1 MRTAWGEDRLRTPP
15 GLNRMAGM
23 KKTILLTIFILAAMS
38 ALAHAGQAVIRIE
51 EPVGL
56 DRTGWPVGLGFPFAK
71 GEIKDLASL
80 VVLTPEG
87 RPVPVQAKV
96 LSRWPDGSV
105 RWAHVLF
112 LAELKRQATAEWR
125 LEWNTGA
132 KAEAVREAERVRVEE
147 KTGNVTVLTGGLAVA
162 FSAGGANL
170 IDSVKVDGREMLD
183 RSIKNGFVIKTPDG
197 KAYEAPA
204 GQAFRLTVEESGP
217 LRAVVRM
224 EGQHLSAAGGSLFD
238 YYARFIFYAG
248 SPWFEVEYSFS
259 NRESAEFT
267 DIAAMTLTLPLASS
281 RAPYL
286 GLTSEYKID
295 KYYEFREPFS
305 IYSGADDFFGV
316 FGGAKIFKADGT
328 EILGMGYESEVRGRW
343 WADSST
349 SNGGL
354 TASIQEMSQNYPKAI
369 RVAPGRVD
377 IDLYP
382 AGEKKPLAFH
392 QGWQKTHTML
402 LYFHGGTGLE
412 AGSRDLCFK
421 WQAQVIPWSPYH
433 VESGLLGDLFP
444 YSPKKYP
451 MIERAIRNGF
461 VKYESG
467 VGRGMIDYG
476 DTMGPGTGERGSFT
490 QNNAYD
496 TSWVCYLLFLRSGER
511 RYWLRGRS
519 AALHTADIDI
529 VHHSTRTPVEVGG
542 VRIHGPNHVQY
553 NAEAIP
559 GTSVC
564 PNHEWVEG
572 LIMTYRLTGEERYLK
587 LAVGMAEHI
596 LRARQAGWI
605 SPAYNAKWNGARN
618 LAWPILVLTM
628 VYDETGEV
636 RYREGAAAIVR
647 DLGSIQREN
656 GSLPITIGPYV
667 ASAPLHET
675 IAMEALGRN
684 HAITQNPVA
693 KDVYLK
699 CAEYVIGDSMFP
711 DGEMMYI
718 THPDYRSGY
727 SSTPW
732 GGFHFGYVLTGDRK
746 FLEFPFPLIM
756 TQLRQNRFELY
767 STSFATS
774 EGALS
779 YPMRGILFYLT
790 FADRAGILEDLPPF
804 SGDVPRR

>member
-1 MRTAWGEDRLRTPP
+1 MGPPEEADKVDRSHGKHRIESMNKTAIILGFTLFLT
-15 GLNRMAGM
+15 AG
-23 KKTILLTIFILAAMS
+23 
-38 ALAHAGQAVIRIE
+38 ALFAGQAVIRVE

-56 DRTGWPVGLGFPFAK
+56 DRANWPVSLGFPFAK
-71 GEIKDLASL
+71 GELRDQSSL
-80 VVLTPEG
+80 VVLAPDN
-87 RPVPVQAKV
+87 RPVPIQAKV

-112 LAELKRQATAEWR
+112 LADLKRQAVAEWR
-125 LEWNTGA
+125 LEWNTGV
-132 KAEAVREAERVRVEE
+132 KAPAVPAQNRLSVEE
-147 KTGNVTVLTGGLAVA
+147 KGGKVSIVAADLAVA
-162 FSAGGANL
+162 FTAGGANL
-170 IDSVKVDGREMLD
+170 IDSVKVKGREMLD
-183 RSIKNGFVIKTPDG
+183 PSRKNGFTIKTPDG

-204 GQAFRLTVEESGP
+204 GTAVRLTVEEGGP
-217 LRAVVRM
+217 LRAIVRT
-224 EGQHLSAAGGSLFD
+224 EGRHLAASGESLFD
-238 YYARFIFYAG
+238 YSARFFFYAG
-248 SPWFEVEYSFS
+248 VPWVEVEYSFT
-259 NRESAEFT
+259 NRESAEWT
-267 DIAAMTLTLPLASS
+267 DIAAMTLTLPLAPNP
-281 RAPYL
+281 APYL

-295 KYYEFREPFS
+295 KFYEFREPFS

-316 FGGAKIFKADGT
+316 FGGAKIFKADGA
-328 EILGMGYESEVRGRW
+328 ELLGMGYESEVRARW

-349 SNGGL
+349 SEGGL
-354 TASIQEMSQNYPKAI
+354 TVSIQEMSQNYPKAVRI
-369 RVAPGRVD
+369 APDRID

-392 QGWQKTHTML
+392 QGWQKTQTML

-421 WQAQVIPWSPYH
+421 WQAPVIPWSPYH

-451 MIERAIRNGF
+451 MIERSIRNGF
-461 VKYESG
+461 VQYESG
-467 VGRGMIDYG
+467 IGRGMIDYG
-476 DTMGPGTGERGSFT
+476 DTMGPGTGERGNFT

-496 TSWVCYLLFLRSGER
+496 KSWVSYLLFLRSGER
-511 RYWLRGRS
+511 RYWQRGRS

-553 NAEAIP
+553 NAEAIA
-559 GTSVC
+559 GTSVA

-572 LIMTYRLTGEERYLK
+572 LIMTYHLTGEERYLK
-587 LAVGMAEHI
+587 LAEGMAEHI

-605 SPAYNAKWNGARN
+605 SPGYNAKWNGARN
-618 LAWPILVLTM
+618 LAWPILLLTM
-628 VYDETGEV
+628 VYDETGSV
-636 RYREGAAAIVR
+636 RYREEAARIVR

-656 GSLPITIGPYV
+656 GSFPITIGPYV

-675 IAMEALGRN
+675 IAMEALGRY
-684 HAITQNPVA
+684 HAVTQDLVA
-693 KDVYLK
+693 RDIYLK
-699 CAEYVIGDSMFP
+699 CAEYVIDGSRGSQFP

-727 SSTPW
+727 TSSAW
-732 GGFHFGYVLTGDRK
+732 GGFHFGYVYTGDKK
-746 FLEFPFPLIM
+746 FLEFPYPLIM
-756 TQLRQNRFELY
+756 TQLRQSKFELY

-779 YPMRGILFYLT
+779 FPLRGILFYLT
-790 FADRAGILEDLPPF
+790 FADKAGILQDLPAY
-804 SGDVPRR
+804 

>member
-1 MRTAWGEDRLRTPP
+1 
-15 GLNRMAGM
+15 M
-23 KKTILLTIFILAAMS
+23 KKALSLLLICLGLLPLLAR
-38 ALAHAGQAVIRIE
+38 AGQAVIRLE

-56 DRTGWPVGLGFPFAK
+56 DRTNWPVGLGFPFAK
-71 GEIKDLASL
+71 GELKDLASL
-80 VVLTPEG
+80 VVLTPDG
-87 RPVPVQAKV
+87 RPVPVQAKI

-105 RWAHVLF
+105 RWAHVIF
-112 LAELKRQATAEWR
+112 QADLKRQAVAEWR
-125 LEWNTGA
+125 LEWNGA
-132 KAEAVREAERVRVEE
+132 TTPPAVPGQRAVRVDEKPGKIAVE
-147 KTGNVTVLTGGLAVA
+147 TGDLAVA
-162 FSAGGANL
+162 FSGAGARL
-170 IDSVKVDGREMLD
+170 IDSVKVKGREMLD
-183 RSIKNGFVIKTPDG
+183 ASQKNGFTIKTADG

-204 GQAFRLTVEESGP
+204 GKAVRLAVEESGP
-217 LRAVVRM
+217 LRAVVRT
-224 EGQHLSAAGGSLFD
+224 EGRHLAASGGSLFD
-238 YYARFIFYAG
+238 YCARFIFYAG
-248 SPWFEVEYSFS
+248 APWFEVEYSFT
-259 NRESAEFT
+259 NREAAEGT
-267 DIAAMTLTLPLASS
+267 DIAAMSLSLPLAPSG
-281 RAPYL
+281 APYL

-328 EILGMGYESEVRGRW
+328 EILGMGYESEVRSRW

-349 SNGGL
+349 AEGGL
-354 TASIQEMSQNYPKAI
+354 TVSIQEMSQNYPKAI
-369 RVAPGRVD
+369 RVGTDRLD

-382 AGEKKPLAFH
+382 PGEKKPLAFH

-412 AGSRDLCFK
+412 AASRDLCFK
-421 WQAQVIPWSPYH
+421 WQAPVIPWSPYH

-461 VKYESG
+461 VRYESG

-511 RYWLRGRS
+511 RYWQRGRS

-572 LIMTYRLTGEERYLK
+572 LIMTYHLTGEERYLR
-587 LAVGMAEHI
+587 LAEGMAEHI

-605 SPAYNAKWNGARN
+605 SPGYNAKWNGARN

-628 VYDETGEV
+628 VYDETGDA
-636 RYREGAAAIVR
+636 RFREGAAAIVR

-675 IAMEALGRN
+675 IAMEALGRYY
-684 HAITQNPVA
+684 AVTRDPVA
-693 KDVYLK
+693 KDIYLK
-699 CAEYVIGDSMFP
+699 CAEYVIRDSQFP

-727 SSTPW
+727 TSTPW
-732 GGFHFGYVLTGDRK
+732 GGFHFGYAYTGDKK
-746 FLEFPFPLIM
+746 FLEFPYPLIM
-756 TQLRQNRFELY
+756 NQLRQNKLELY

-790 FADRAGILEDLPPF
+790 FADKAGILQDLPAF
-804 SGDVPRR
+804 

>member
-1 MRTAWGEDRLRTPP
+1 
-15 GLNRMAGM
+15 M
-23 KKTILLTIFILAAMS
+23 KKTIVLIIFSLGLLSCLANG
-38 ALAHAGQAVIRIE
+38 GQAVIRIE

-56 DRTGWPVGLGFPFAK
+56 DRTNWPVGLGFPFAK
-71 GEIKDLASL
+71 GELKDLASL
-80 VVLTPEG
+80 VVMTPEG
-87 RPVPVQAKV
+87 RTVPLQAKV

-112 LAELKRQATAEWR
+112 LADLKRQAVADWR
-125 LEWNTGA
+125 LEWNTGG
-132 KAEAVREAERVRVEE
+132 KPDAVPGQNGVRVEE
-147 KTGNVTVLTGGLAVA
+147 KGGKVSVAAGDLTVV
-162 FSAGGANL
+162 FSASGANL
-170 IDSVKVDGREMLD
+170 IDSVKVKGREMID
-183 RSIKNGFVIKTPDG
+183 PSRKNGFTIKTSDG

-204 GQAFRLTVEESGP
+204 GKAVRLKVEESGP
-217 LRAVVRM
+217 LRAIVRT
-224 EGQHLSAAGGSLFD
+224 EGQHLAATGDALFD
-238 YYARFIFYAG
+238 YSARFIFYAG
-248 SPWFEVEYSFS
+248 APWFEVEYSFT
-259 NRESAEFT
+259 NRESAEWT
-267 DIAAMTLTLPLASS
+267 DIAAMGLTVPLAPDP
-281 RAPYL
+281 APYL

-295 KYYEFREPFS
+295 KFYEFREPFS

-316 FGGAKIFKADGT
+316 FGGAKIFKAEGT
-328 EILGMGYESEVRGRW
+328 EMVGPGYESEVRARW

-349 SNGGL
+349 PDGGL
-354 TASIQEMSQNYPKAI
+354 TVSIQEMSQNYPKAI
-369 RVAPGRVD
+369 RIAAGRVD
-377 IDLYP
+377 FDLYP
-382 AGEKKPLAFH
+382 AAEKKPLAFH
-392 QGWQKTHTML
+392 QGWQKTQTML
-402 LYFHGGTGLE
+402 LYFHAGTGLN
-412 AGSRDLCFK
+412 AASRDLCFK
-421 WQAQVIPWSPYH
+421 WQAPVIPWSPYH
-433 VESGLLGDLFP
+433 VESGLMGDLFP

-461 VKYESG
+461 IQYESG

-511 RYWLRGRS
+511 RYWQRGRS

-553 NAEAIP
+553 NAEAIV
-559 GTSVC
+559 GTSVA

-572 LIMTYRLTGEERYLK
+572 LIMTYHLTGEERYLR
-587 LAVGMAEHI
+587 LAEGMAEHI

-605 SPAYNAKWNGARN
+605 SPGYNAKWNGARN
-618 LAWPILVLTM
+618 LAWPILLLTM
-628 VYDETGEV
+628 VYDETGNP
-636 RYREGAAAIVR
+636 RYREEAAKIVR

-675 IAMEALGRN
+675 IAMEALGRY
-684 HAITQNPVA
+684 HAITQDPAA
-693 KDVYLK
+693 KAIYLK
-699 CAEYVIGDSMFP
+699 CAEYVIQGASFQ

-727 SSTPW
+727 ASTPW
-732 GGFHFGYVLTGDRK
+732 GGFHFGYLYTGEKK

-756 TQLRQNRFELY
+756 SQLRQNRFELY
-767 STSFATS
+767 RTSFATS

-790 FADRAGILEDLPPF
+790 FADKAGILQDLPAF
-804 SGDVPRR
+804 

>member
-1 MRTAWGEDRLRTPP
+1 
-15 GLNRMAGM
+15 M
-23 KKTILLTIFILAAMS
+23 KKTIFLIMIILGIIS
-38 ALAHAGQAVIRIE
+38 SLANAEQAVIRIE

-56 DRTGWPVGLGFPFAK
+56 DRASWPASLGFPFAK
-71 GEIKDLASL
+71 GELKDLSSL
-80 VVLTPEG
+80 VVLTPDN
-87 RPVPVQAKV
+87 RPVPVQAKI

-112 LAELKRQATAEWR
+112 LADLKRQAVAEWR
-125 LEWNTGA
+125 LEWKAGA
-132 KAEAVREAERVRVEE
+132 KAPAAPDLDRVHVEE
-147 KTGNVTVLTGGLAVA
+147 KAGKVTVATGDLTIA

-170 IDSVKVDGREMLD
+170 IDSVKVKGHEALD
-183 RSIKNGFVIKTPDG
+183 PSRKNGFTIKTADG
-197 KAYEAPA
+197 ATYEAPA
-204 GQAFRLTVEESGP
+204 RKPVRLAVEESGP
-217 LRAVVRM
+217 LRAIVRT
-224 EGQHLSAAGGSLFD
+224 EGQHFSAAGGSLFD
-238 YYARFIFYAG
+238 YSARFIFYAG
-248 SPWFEVEYSFS
+248 APWFEVEYSFT
-259 NRESAEFT
+259 NRESAETT
-267 DIAAMTLTLPLASS
+267 DIASMTLGVPLAPS

-295 KYYEFREPFS
+295 KFYEFREPFS

-328 EILGMGYESEVRGRW
+328 EMVGPGYESELRARW

-349 SNGGL
+349 PEGGL
-354 TASIQEMSQNYPKAI
+354 TVSIQEMSQNYPKAI
-369 RVAPGRVD
+369 RVAADRVD

-402 LYFHGGTGLE
+402 LYFHGGTGLD

-451 MIERAIRNGF
+451 MIERAIRDGF
-461 VKYESG
+461 INYETG
-467 VGRGMIDYG
+467 VGRGLIDYG

-511 RYWLRGRS
+511 RYWQRGRS

-553 NAEAIP
+553 NAEAIV
-559 GTSVC
+559 GTSVA

-572 LIMTYRLTGEERYLK
+572 LVMTYHLTGEERYLK
-587 LAVGMAEHI
+587 LAEGMAEHI

-605 SPAYNAKWNGARN
+605 SPGYNAKWNGARN
-618 LAWPILVLTM
+618 LAWPILVLTV
-628 VYDETGEV
+628 VYDETGNAK
-636 RYREGAAAIVR
+636 YREEAAKIVR

-675 IAMEALGRN
+675 IAMEALGRY
-684 HAITQNPVA
+684 HAITQDPAA
-693 KDVYLK
+693 KDIYMK
-699 CAEYVIGDSMFP
+699 CAEYVIRDASFP

-727 SSTPW
+727 TSTPW
-732 GGFHFGYVLTGDRK
+732 GGFHFGYVYTGDKK
-746 FLEFPFPLIM
+746 FLEFPYPLIM
-756 TQLRQNRFELY
+756 RQLRQSRFELY
-767 STSFATS
+767 RTSFATS

-779 YPMRGILFYLT
+779 YPMRGILFYLN
-790 FADRAGILEDLPPF
+790 FADKAGILQDLPAF
-804 SGDVPRR
+804 

>member
-1 MRTAWGEDRLRTPP
+1 MMVLGIMTS
-15 GLNRMAGM
+15 
-23 KKTILLTIFILAAMS
+23 FS
-38 ALAHAGQAVIRIE
+38 HAGEAVIRIE

-56 DRTGWPVGLGFPFAK
+56 DRTGWPVSLGFPFAK
-71 GEIKDLASL
+71 GELQGLSSL
-80 VVLTPEG
+80 VVSAPDG
-87 RPVPVQAKV
+87 RPVPLQAKV

-112 LAELKRQATAEWR
+112 LSDMKRQAVAEWR

-132 KAEAVREAERVRVEE
+132 KPPEVPEQNRVRVEE
-147 KTGNVTVLTGGLAVA
+147 KAGNVNISTADLAVA
-162 FSAGGANL
+162 FSTGGARL
-170 IDSVKVDGREMLD
+170 IDSVKVKGRELLD
-183 RSIKNGFVIKTPDG
+183 RSRKNGFTIKTPDG
-197 KAYEAPA
+197 RSFEAPA
-204 GQAFRLTVEESGP
+204 GKPVRLIAEESGP
-217 LRAVVRM
+217 LRAVVRT
-224 EGQHLSAAGGSLFD
+224 EGQHLSATGGTLFD

-248 SPWFEVEYSFS
+248 APWFEVEYSFT
-259 NRESAEFT
+259 NRESAEWT
-267 DIAAMTLTLPLASS
+267 DIASMTLSLPLAPSA
-281 RAPYL
+281 APYL

-305 IYSGADDFFGV
+305 IYSGPDDFFGV
-316 FGGAKIFKADGT
+316 FGGARIFRADGT
-328 EILGMGYESEVRGRW
+328 EILGMGYESEVRARW

-349 SNGGL
+349 PEGGL
-354 TASIQEMSQNYPKAI
+354 SVSVQEMTQNFPKAI
-369 RVAPGRVD
+369 RVAPERVD

-392 QGWQKTHTML
+392 QGWQKTQTML
-402 LYFHGGTGLE
+402 LYFHDGTGLD

-421 WQAQVIPWSPYH
+421 WQAPVIPWSSYH

-451 MIERAIRNGF
+451 MIERSIRNGF
-461 VKYESG
+461 VQYESG

-496 TSWVCYLLFLRSGER
+496 KSWVCDLLFLRSGER
-511 RYWLRGRS
+511 RYWQRGRS

-572 LIMTYRLTGEERYLK
+572 LIMTYHLTGDERYLK
-587 LAVGMAEHI
+587 LAEGMADHI

-605 SPAYNAKWNGARN
+605 SPGYNAKWNGARN
-618 LAWPILVLTM
+618 LAWPILLLTM
-628 VYDETGEV
+628 VYDETGIV
-636 RYREGAAAIVR
+636 KYREEAAKIVR

-656 GSLPITIGPYV
+656 GSFPITIGPYV

-675 IAMEALGRN
+675 IAMEALGRYY
-684 HAITQNPVA
+684 AVTLDPVA
-693 KDVYLK
+693 KDIYLK
-699 CAEYVIGDSMFP
+699 CAEYVISGSNGSQFP

-727 SSTPW
+727 TSSAW
-732 GGFHFGYVLTGDRK
+732 GGFHFGYVYTGDKK
-746 FLEFPFPLIM
+746 FLEFPYPLIM
-756 TQLRQNRFELY
+756 TQLRQSKFELY

-774 EGALS
+774 EGTLS
-779 YPMRGILFYLT
+779 FPMRGILFYLT
-790 FADRAGILEDLPPF
+790 FADRAGILNDLPAY
-804 SGDVPRR
+804 

>member
-1 MRTAWGEDRLRTPP
+1 MIKPKNFGTAVAL
-15 GLNRMAGM
+15 
-23 KKTILLTIFILAAMS
+23 ILCILASHS
-38 ALAHAGQAVIRIE
+38 AAGQAVIKIE

-56 DRTGWPVGLGFPFAK
+56 DRTQWPVGLGFPFAK
-71 GEIKDLASL
+71 GELKDLGSL
-80 VVLTPEG
+80 VVLTPEN

-96 LSRWPDGSV
+96 LSRWPDGSI

-112 LAELKRQATAEWR
+112 QADLKHQAVAEWR
-125 LEWNTGA
+125 LEWNTGV
-132 KAEAVREAERVRVEE
+132 KAPAPHDRVLVEE
-147 KTGNVTVLTGGLAVA
+147 KGGKVTVGTGDLAVL
-162 FSAGGANL
+162 FSASGGNL
-170 IDSVKVDGREMLD
+170 IDSVKVKGREMLD
-183 RSIKNGFVIKTPDG
+183 PARKNGLAIKTPDG
-197 KAYEAPA
+197 KTYEAPA
-204 GQAFRLTVEESGP
+204 GKPVRLTIEESGP
-217 LRAVVRM
+217 IRAIVRT
-224 EGQHLSAAGGSLFD
+224 EGRHLASSGEALFD
-238 YYARFIFYAG
+238 YAAWFIFYAG
-248 SPWFEVEYSFS
+248 APWFEAEYSFT
-259 NRESAEFT
+259 NKESGEWT
-267 DIAAMTLTLPLASS
+267 NIGSMTLGLPLAPG

-295 KYYEFREPFS
+295 KFYEFREPFS

-328 EILGMGYESEVRGRW
+328 EIVGPGYESEVRARW

-349 SNGGL
+349 PDGGL
-354 TASIQEMSQNYPKAI
+354 TVSIQEMSQNYPKAV
-369 RVAPGRVD
+369 RVAPDRVD

-392 QGWQKTHTML
+392 QGWQKTQTML
-402 LYFHGGTGLE
+402 LYFHGGTGYD
-412 AGSRDLCFK
+412 ARSRDLCFK
-421 WQAQVIPWSPYH
+421 WQAPVLPWSPYH

-451 MIERAIRNGF
+451 MIERSIRNGF
-461 VKYESG
+461 VQYESG

-496 TSWVCYLLFLRSGER
+496 KSWVCYLLFLRSGER
-511 RYWLRGRS
+511 RYWQRGRS

-553 NAEAIP
+553 NAEAIA
-559 GTSVC
+559 GTSVA

-572 LIMTYRLTGEERYLK
+572 LIMTYHLTGEERYLR
-587 LAVGMAEHI
+587 LAEGMAEHI

-605 SPAYNAKWNGARN
+605 SPGYNAKWNGARN
-618 LAWPILVLTM
+618 LAWPILLLTM
-628 VYDETGEV
+628 VYDETGNV

-656 GSLPITIGPYV
+656 GSFPITIGPYV

-675 IAMEALGRN
+675 IAMEALGRYY
-684 HAITQNPVA
+684 AITQDPAA
-693 KDVYLK
+693 KDIYLK
-699 CAEYVIGDSMFP
+699 CAEYVIQGSGGSQFP

-727 SSTPW
+727 TSSAW
-732 GGFHFGYVLTGDRK
+732 GGFHFGYVYTGDKK
-746 FLEFPFPLIM
+746 FLEFPYPLIM
-756 TQLRQNRFELY
+756 NQLRQSKFELY

-779 YPMRGILFYLT
+779 FPLRGILFYLT
-790 FADRAGILEDLPPF
+790 FADRAGILQDLPAF
-804 SGDVPRR
+804 

>member
-1 MRTAWGEDRLRTPP
+1 
-15 GLNRMAGM
+15 MAGM

-38 ALAHAGQAVIRIE
+38 ALANAGQAVIRLE

-56 DRTGWPVGLGFPFAK
+56 DRTGWPVSLGFPFAK
-71 GEIKDLASL
+71 GELKDTASL
-80 VVLTPEG
+80 AVFAPDNRL
-87 RPVPVQAKV
+87 VPLQSKI

-112 LAELKRQATAEWR
+112 LADLKHQAVAEWR

-132 KAEAVREAERVRVEE
+132 KPPAVQDKERVRVED
-147 KTGNVTVLTGGLAVA
+147 KGGRVGVAVGWLAVA
-162 FSAGGANL
+162 FSTAGPNL
-170 IDSVKVDGREMLD
+170 IDSVKVNGREMLD
-183 RSIKNGFVIKTPDG
+183 LSRRNGFAIKTPDG
-197 KAYEAPA
+197 KVFEAPA
-204 GQAFRLTVEESGP
+204 GQAVRLTVEEGGP
-217 LRAVVRM
+217 LRAIVRT
-224 EGQHLSAAGGSLFD
+224 EGRHLSASGESLFD
-238 YYARFIFYAG
+238 YSARFFFYAG
-248 SPWFEVEYSFS
+248 APWFEVEYSFT
-259 NRESAEFT
+259 NRESAETT
-267 DIAAMTLTLPLASS
+267 DIASMTLSLPLAPG

-316 FGGAKIFKADGT
+316 FGGARIFKADGT
-328 EILGMGYESEVRGRW
+328 EIVGMGYESEVRARW

-349 SNGGL
+349 ADGGL
-354 TASIQEMSQNYPKAI
+354 TASIQEMSQNNPKAI
-369 RVAPGRVD
+369 RVAPDRVD

-392 QGWQKTHTML
+392 QGWQKTQTML

-421 WQAQVIPWSPYH
+421 WQAQVIPWSSYH

-461 VKYESG
+461 VRYESG

-511 RYWLRGRS
+511 RYWQRGRS

-572 LIMTYRLTGEERYLK
+572 LIMTYHLTGEERYLR
-587 LAVGMAEHI
+587 LAEGMAEHI

-605 SPAYNAKWNGARN
+605 SPGYNAKWNGARN

-628 VYDETGEV
+628 VYDETGNA
-636 RYREGAAAIVR
+636 RYRDEAAKIVR

-675 IAMEALGRN
+675 IAMEALGRY
-684 HAITQNPVA
+684 HAITQDPAA
-693 KDVYLK
+693 KDIYLK
-699 CAEYVIGDSMFP
+699 AADYVVGGASFP

-732 GGFHFGYVLTGDRK
+732 GGFHFGYVYTGDKK

-790 FADRAGILEDLPPF
+790 FADRAGLLKDLPAY
-804 SGDVPRR
+804 